1 MFEYTHNP
9 YTMLTKEAAEQ
20 LNHLIIIANDGKIGY
35 AQAADNV
42 NSSMLKSMFVRLS
55 SERAEFAEQLTRL
68 VAAGGAEP
76 EHGSGPVGT
85 LHRVWIDIKTAFVT
99 DDNHSVLKECIKGDQ
114 AAEAAYET
122 ALKET
127 SLTGEERNVVE
138 QQLTLTR
145 DAIFAL
151 KQEQDRVVD

>member
-1 MFEYTHNP
+1 
-9 YTMLTKEAAEQ
+9 MLTKEAAEQ

-42 NSSMLKSMFVRLS
+42 NAPMLKAMFVRLS

-68 VAAGGAEP
+68 VIAGGAEP

-99 DDNHSVLKECIKGDQ
+99 DDNRSVLNECIKGDQ
-114 AAEAAYET
+114 AAESAYET
-122 ALKET
+122 ALKEP
-127 SLTGEERNVVE
+127 SLSDEQRNVVE
-138 QQLTLTR
+138 QQLKLTR
-145 DAIFAL
+145 DALFSL
-151 KQEQDRVVD
+151 KQEQDQVAD

>member
-1 MFEYTHNP
+1 LFEHLYKPKN
-9 YTMLTKEAAEQ
+9 MLTKEAAEQ

-42 NSSMLKSMFVRLS
+42 NSPMLKAMFVRYS
-55 SERAEFAEQLTRL
+55 AERAEFADQLTSL

-76 EHGSGPVGT
+76 EHGSGPLGT

-114 AAEAAYET
+114 AAEAAYQT

-127 SLTGEERNVVE
+127 TLSAEQRNVVE
-138 QQLTLTR
+138 QQLKLTR

-151 KQEQDRVVD
+151 QQEQDQVAD

>member
-1 MFEYTHNP
+1 
-9 YTMLTKEAAEQ
+9 MLTKEAAEQ

-42 NSSMLKSMFVRLS
+42 NAPMLKAMFVRLS

-68 VAAGGAEP
+68 VVAGGAEP

-114 AAEAAYET
+114 AAESAYET
-122 ALKET
+122 ALKEP
-127 SLTGEERNVVE
+127 SLTDEERNLVE
-138 QQLTLTR
+138 QQLKLTR
-145 DAIFAL
+145 DALFSL
-151 KQEQDRVVD
+151 KQEQDQVAD